1 MSKIITLNIFCYGE
15 YAREDLSNIVQTMNQ
30 VDEENNTEIKYSVS
44 HNSEE
49 TWKYFM
55 FEGKINEK
63 KNEVIKK
70 MILQHFDD
78 EDMNSANNEI
88 KNINYNDENR
98 DKKIKEILRKYRKF
112 FDILI
117 LSIKKISDENSKEL
131 FKFFH
136 NISEIKN
143 QQPFILFLTKEEDDP
158 KVEKFYE
165 LITNEF
171 FDKRNLFAYKFPKNE
186 DEKLKINEFFIKCK
200 NYYHEESSR
209 KFDNIHSFNILICG
223 PAGVGKSTFINQ
235 FLQEKQAKEGEGMSV
250 THEITKYY
258 HPKHSITIY
267 DTPGF
272 EDEKTVK
279 AVLQTIKKFDKAQKE
294 SKDHLELI
302 LYYTQLKERSF
313 YEMEKEMINYLIE
326 KNKNI
331 IFVLNTFGK
340 SKNSALT
347 KKLKNTFIN
356 SLTKIIKSQLSDE
369 KIKSIINNIQLINQI
384 QTFKEEEDE
393 EEEEETTKKKINQCY
408 GMNDLFKTIYEIFKQ
423 KTIIINEIETSKNVN
438 ELFTKISKFELL
450 NHIKSIEDYTIK
462 TKIEAS
468 KEILGF
474 SKYDW
479 FVLFGRK
486 KRRMDLLQIIAKLF
500 NEKIEDLDQLYY
512 DLESEYKKVNDK
524 LKLRNDFFNSIK
536 RFEGTFKTEGFNFDA
551 YFYNEYTLLLSFL
564 YLKRLEK
571 AEKDIG
577 LCDEKT
583 KQFIKQFSNT
593 INKCIA
599 IFNDLSEEWK
609 NIYTNL
615 KKKKTESEWSEWP
628 EWVKKFFILKINK
641 SK

>member
-117 LSIKKISDENSKEL
+117 LSIKKLSDENSKEL

-209 KFDNIHSFNILICG
+209 KFDNIH
-223 PAGVGKSTFINQ
+223 
-235 FLQEKQAKEGEGMSV
+235 
-250 THEITKYY
+250 
-258 HPKHSITIY
+258 
-267 DTPGF
+267 
-272 EDEKTVK
+272 
-279 AVLQTIKKFDKAQKE
+279 
-294 SKDHLELI
+294 
-302 LYYTQLKERSF
+302 
-313 YEMEKEMINYLIE
+313 
-326 KNKNI
+326 
-331 IFVLNTFGK
+331 
-340 SKNSALT
+340 
-347 KKLKNTFIN
+347 
-356 SLTKIIKSQLSDE
+356 
-369 KIKSIINNIQLINQI
+369 
-384 QTFKEEEDE
+384 
-393 EEEEETTKKKINQCY
+393 
-408 GMNDLFKTIYEIFKQ
+408 
-423 KTIIINEIETSKNVN
+423 
-438 ELFTKISKFELL
+438 
-450 NHIKSIEDYTIK
+450 
-462 TKIEAS
+462 
-468 KEILGF
+468 
-474 SKYDW
+474 
-479 FVLFGRK
+479 
-486 KRRMDLLQIIAKLF
+486 
-500 NEKIEDLDQLYY
+500 
-512 DLESEYKKVNDK
+512 
-524 LKLRNDFFNSIK
+524 
-536 RFEGTFKTEGFNFDA
+536 
-551 YFYNEYTLLLSFL
+551 
-564 YLKRLEK
+564 
-571 AEKDIG
+571 
-577 LCDEKT
+577 
-583 KQFIKQFSNT
+583 
-593 INKCIA
+593 
-599 IFNDLSEEWK
+599 
-609 NIYTNL
+609 
-615 KKKKTESEWSEWP
+615 
-628 EWVKKFFILKINK
+628 
-641 SK
+641 